1 MGSPRVRILDGA
13 EVDAIDHATRELLA
27 RGGVSLHSAAARELV
42 TAAGAEV
49 VPGTTRVRIPESL
62 VDSSL
67 RAAPREILLASRD
80 GKRDLRVPDGKSHVS
95 TDGCGVNV
103 IDLRTGLRRPSTSRD
118 LAELTR
124 VADALDEVDLQWP
137 MVVASDVPTETHELV
152 ELATTFE
159 NTTKHVQ
166 HEALSAREARV
177 MIEMAASL
185 VGSEEELRRRPIL
198 SSVQCPVSPLTLEEN
213 STEAMIELNR
223 AGVPVAPLTMVLVGG
238 SSPVDLASALV
249 VSNAEILASICVA
262 QLAAPGCPVL
272 WAISSGPIDMRTG
285 SFAAGSPELGLLNA
299 AGVELARRYRLPT
312 LVAGF
317 ACDADSVGFQAG
329 AEKLGTGLAGFLAG
343 ADLISGLGGLDSDS
357 CMSLEQ
363 LVLDSE
369 LVAYA
374 RRALEGFRIAPETLH
389 LDTLIRLG
397 PAGNYL
403 KERHTLA
410 HFREALWSPRLFQ
423 REGYVEGK
431 PAEER
436 IRERARS
443 RAEGILRNHV
453 VSPLEVDLR
462 ERMWRTIETATGTRF
477 VQLSPQSR

>member
-1 MGSPRVRILDGA
+1 MGSPQLRILDTA
-13 EVDAIDHATRELLA
+13 EIDAIDRATRELLA
-27 RGGVSLHSAAARELV
+27 RGGVDLHSAAARKLV
-42 TAAGAEV
+42 TIAGAEAI
-49 VPGTTRVRIPESL
+49 PGTARVRFPESL
-62 VDSSL
+62 IEASL
-67 RAAPREILLASRD
+67 RTVPHEVLLASRD
-80 GKRDLRVPDGKSHVS
+80 GRRDLRIPDGKSHVS

-103 IDLRTGLRRPSTSRD
+103 WDLRTDARRPSTRQD
-118 LAELTR
+118 LVELTR

-137 MVVASDVPTETHELV
+137 MVVAGDVPVETHELV
-152 ELATTFE
+152 ELGTTLE

-166 HEALSAREARV
+166 HEALSATEAQTMV
-177 MIEMAASL
+177 EMAASL
-185 VGSEEELRRRPIL
+185 VGGEEALRRRPIL

-213 STEAMIELNR
+213 STEAMLVFNR

-262 QLAAPGCPVL
+262 QVAAPGCPVL

-285 SFAAGSPELGLLNA
+285 SFAAGSPELGLINA
-299 AGVELARRYRLPT
+299 AGMEMARRYRLPT

-329 AEKLGTGLAGFLAG
+329 AEKLGTGIFGFLSG

-357 CMSLEQ
+357 CMSVEQ
-363 LVLDSE
+363 LILDSE

-374 RRALEGFRIAPETLH
+374 RRAIAGFRVASETLH
-389 LDTLIRLG
+389 LDTLVRLG

-423 REGYVEGK
+423 REGYVEGR
-431 PAEER
+431 PAERR
-436 IRERARS
+436 IRDRARARAQEILRDHRVLPLDSDLRKEMWQVVERAPTS
-443 RAEGILRNHV
+443 
-453 VSPLEVDLR
+453 
-462 ERMWRTIETATGTRF
+462 TATSDLGE
-477 VQLSPQSR
+477 